1 MTSRPCAQLSSCRR
15 ASFLQIAKFLNYRTA
30 LSAAAAGAIT
40 TEIAQKIPK
49 GLLLCPILRFIQYR
63 FIRALPLHRDM
74 SANPVLHSWPPE
86 SRSKAER
93 KFD

>member
-1 MTSRPCAQLSSCRR
+1 MTSRPVQLSSRV
-15 ASFLQIAKFLNYRTA
+15 FLQRGIFLNYRTA

-63 FIRALPLHRDM
+63 FIRALPLHRDL
-74 SANPVLHSWPPE
+74 SANPVLHSRCP
-86 SRSKAER
+86 R
-93 KFD
+93 KPIKGGEKV